1 MIPLRNAL
9 DRHKEATIG
18 TVRLT
23 LKPAPPPRRATLAGR
38 CDQGESLTIGS
49 RRSHPNF
56 TRLYNQRKSPEVS
69 AWPPGPPKRYIE
81 CTLFA
86 VESGRTPQSTQ
97 IARTKCMAFDLRFN
111 STLGTLGLTQTAHN
125 KCLAWNTWGL
135 SYPMCTRTEGDW
147 WLTLVGLAIELA
159 PGPSAPEDR
168 LG

>member
-1 MIPLRNAL
+1 
-9 DRHKEATIG
+9 
-18 TVRLT
+18 V
-23 LKPAPPPRRATLAGR
+23 
-38 CDQGESLTIGS
+38 
-49 RRSHPNF
+49 
-56 TRLYNQRKSPEVS
+56 
-69 AWPPGPPKRYIE
+69 
-81 CTLFA
+81 FA

-135 SYPMCTRTEGDW
+135 SYRMCTRTEGDW